1 MIEALHASPKPSS
14 LGMSGRVWLRALA
27 SLMALL
33 VVVAAAAFLW
43 FIRESEL
50 DAARKLTKFG
60 VGNLVVHLQSSLRQA
75 ELALAR
81 LDARLADLPAGQQ
94 PGPVIREALA
104 AINPL
109 LSRLPLPAAIQALGA
124 DGQDLDGPPTGQA
137 LPRWPDAP
145 GWVALPAQGHEGQR
159 IVPMLRRSSATRQG
173 VAAWQLGFDLDAMLR
188 HLKARHAQ
196 DGGGATLLRIEADG
210 GVVLL
215 ARYPHIPQLIGKY
228 VRGPLSE
235 ALLQAPAGSLL
246 AEVKFDQVERL
257 FAYQRLDGE
266 ASTMVAVNGIGLP
279 AALAHWWEILPWTL
293 AATLMVLAG
302 IAIGAYRRDQ
312 AWLARARQFEALR
325 LSEQRFRLAAASGQ
339 VWEWDF
345 GSSALVAP
353 TEFFQSLGLGP
364 VPPDRVR
371 EVFEGALHPEDLV
384 EMTRMIVRHFKG
396 LAPYQLQ
403 FRATDA
409 AGRTRWFDTK
419 GQALHDAQ
427 GRAVYMAGTTFEITE
442 RREAE
447 QQVQRLAAELEQRV
461 IERTEQLAR
470 SEARYRNIFE
480 TVPVAIAEL
489 EWSGVQ
495 QLLRALRA
503 QGVTDLTAHLAA
515 QPGFARQ
522 CLQAVSLRRLNRKAK
537 TMHAEL
543 GQPHGSDAW
552 ALVLQGPD
560 GLPRFVGQVEA
571 MWQGQRQYSAKFSPQ
586 WSDGPPLSLM
596 LTASLPA
603 LDDDDATGL
612 LCLLDISELDR
623 LNAELDRSMARLR
636 QVNQELET
644 FTYSVSHD
652 LKAPLRGIDGYSRLL
667 LTDHADRQDDEGRE
681 FLGHIRR
688 ATQHMGALIDDLLA
702 YSRLERRDLV
712 LTRQPLATLVQQ
724 VLNGLQPAL
733 DGANVE
739 LTVQV
744 APGLAVLADSQGLVM
759 ALRNLV
765 DNALKFSRA
774 SVPPRIGIEATAV
787 NGKVRL
793 AVHDNGVGFEMK
805 FHDRIF
811 SIFQRLHRAEQ
822 FPGTGIGLAIVHK
835 AMDRMGGKVWASSQ
849 PGKGATFTLELPEAL
864 TT

>member
-1 MIEALHASPKPSS
+1 ML
-14 LGMSGRVWLRALA
+14 LA
-27 SLMALL
+27 S
-33 VVVAAAAFLW
+33 AAFL
-43 FIRESEL
+43 FVQRESEL
-50 DAARKLTKFG
+50 DVARRLTLRG
-60 VGNLVVHLQSSLRQA
+60 VGHLVEDLQSTLNQA
-75 ELALAR
+75 ELTLVRLEATLAE
-81 LDARLADLPAGQQ
+81 LPAGQD
-94 PGPVIREALA
+94 PAPALSSALA
-104 AINPL
+104 YINPL
-109 LSRLPLPAAIQALGA
+109 LARLPLSASIQALGA
-124 DGQDLDGPPTGQA
+124 DGQVLDGAAAGPA
-137 LPRWPDAP
+137 LPPWPDS
-145 GWVALPAQGHEGQR
+145 PAWLAQPARGPEGQQV
-159 IVPMLRRSSATRQG
+159 VPMLRRAASARHG
-173 VAAWQLGFDLDAMLR
+173 VAAWQLAFDHSAMLR
-188 HLKARHAQ
+188 HMQARHAQ
-196 DGGGATLLRIEADG
+196 DGGGAALLRIEADG
-210 GVVLL
+210 SVTLL
-215 ARYPHIPQLIGKY
+215 ARYPHRPQLIGQRM
-228 VRGPLSE
+228 RGPLSE
-235 ALLQAPAGSLL
+235 ALLRAPTGTVL

-257 FAYQRLDGE
+257 FAYQRLTGDAG
-266 ASTMVAVNGIGLP
+266 TLVMVSGIGQQE
-279 AALAHWWEILPWTL
+279 ALADWWKLLTWAL
-293 AATLMVLAG
+293 AATSLALVG
-302 IAIGAYRRDQ
+302 IAAGAYRLDR
-312 AWLARARQFEALR
+312 ALLAQARQFEALR

-345 GSSALVAP
+345 GSSALLAP

-384 EMTRMIVRHFKG
+384 EMTRLIVRHFKG

-419 GQALHDAQ
+419 GQALRDAQ

-447 QQVQRLAAELEQRV
+447 QQVQRLAAELERRV

-489 EWSGVQ
+489 DWSGVQ
-495 QLLRALRA
+495 HLLRALRA
-503 QGVTDLTAHLAA
+503 QGVTELTSHLTA
-515 QPGFARQ
+515 QPEFAEQ
-522 CLQAVSLRRLNRKAK
+522 CLKAVTLRRLNRKAK
-537 TMHAEL
+537 ALHTEL
-543 GQPHGSDAW
+543 GQPQDGQAW
-552 ALVLQGPD
+552 VQLLDGPD
-560 GLPRFVGQVEA
+560 GLPRFVGLVQA
-571 MWQGQRQYSAKFSPQ
+571 MWQGQRQFSAKLAMQPPE
-586 WSDGPPLSLM
+586 GPPLGLM
-596 LTASLPA
+596 LTASLPG
-603 LDDDDATGL
+603 LDDDDGTAL
-612 LCLLDISELDR
+612 LCLLDISEIDR
-623 LNAELDRSMARLR
+623 LNTELDRSMARLR

-667 LTDHADRQDDEGRE
+667 QTDHAQRLDDEGRE
-681 FLGHIRR
+681 FLGHIRS

-702 YSRLERRDLV
+702 YSRLERLDLV
-712 LTRQPLATLVQQ
+712 LARQPLAALVQQ

-733 DGANVE
+733 DSAGVE

-774 SVPPRIGIEATAV
+774 SLTPRIRIDATAV
-787 NGKVRL
+787 DGKVQL

-811 SIFQRLHRAEQ
+811 AIFQRLQRAEQ

-835 AMDRMGGKVWASSQ
+835 AMDRMGGKVWASSE
-849 PGKGATFTLELPEAL
+849 PGQGSTFTLELPEAP